1 MLSGVSYLVKLMV
14 HHRLGLY
21 LSWCTWDGLQIDFS
35 LDRRCECQF
44 NLLNWLKCFVL
55 ILLTAVVSTV
65 LDQML
70 VAQSVHCNLRF
81 AYLITFKAGKR
92 KTKPISRR
100 GERMLS
106 VIRISV
112 RISQSCQG
120 SMENNILLLQW
131 YQLITSLITPS
142 TVSSC
147 PWTCTRSS
155 KHTIN
160 INKIA

>member
-1 MLSGVSYLVKLMV
+1 MMYMRQPTDRFQPWPPNFSRVAHSVLPWGVNITQL
-14 HHRLGLY
+14 
-21 LSWCTWDGLQIDFS
+21 
-35 LDRRCECQF
+35 

-70 VAQSVHCNLRF
+70 VAQSVYCNLRF
-81 AYLITFKAGKR
+81 AYLITFKAGKS

-112 RISQSCQG
+112 RISQCCQG

-131 YQLITSLITPS
+131 YQLITSLITPF